1 MNRSFISRSVLAG
14 FLSLTGLSVFAS
26 SGGQTYT
33 PGNDPHLDL
42 QGQIG
47 GKTKGYSDCG
57 RAAEADL
64 NAHDGDKSK
73 WKPSPE
79 ISELIGKAAP
89 EFADDLK
96 WVNCDPLTM
105 AKLQG
110 HPIFIRFWNRNCRM
124 CMVSA
129 PLMNEL
135 YDDYAKDGL
144 VVIGVHH
151 SKSTRADTI
160 KEVADSANSLDYKF
174 PVALDN
180 SWNTI
185 SRFWIHSS
193 SRNYSSA
200 SFLIDKDGTIVWGHD
215 LGRLEKGSPA
225 ALSLHTAIAKLIPTK
240 AK

>member
-1 MNRSFISRSVLAG
+1 MASCSMMIGHSA
-14 FLSLTGLSVFAS
+14 FAS
-26 SGGQTYT
+26 PGGQTYT
-33 PGNDPHLDL
+33 PGNDQHLDL

-47 GKTKGYSDCG
+47 GKTRGYSDCG
-57 RAAEADL
+57 RAAEGDL
-64 NAHDGDKSK
+64 NAHEGSK
-73 WKPSPE
+73 GSWKTSPE
-79 ISELIGKAAP
+79 INELIGSAAP

-96 WVNCDPLTM
+96 WINSDPLTM
-105 AKLQG
+105 SKLQG
-110 HPIFIRFWNRNCRM
+110 HPIFIRFWNRDCRM
-124 CMVSA
+124 CMASG

-160 KEVADSANSLDYKF
+160 EEVASAASSLNYKF

-193 SRNYSSA
+193 ARNYSSA
-200 SFLIDKDGTIVWGHD
+200 SFLINKDGTIVWGHD

-225 ALSLHTAIAKLIPTK
+225 ALSLHTAIRKLISTQPMLK
-240 AK
+240 KMAR